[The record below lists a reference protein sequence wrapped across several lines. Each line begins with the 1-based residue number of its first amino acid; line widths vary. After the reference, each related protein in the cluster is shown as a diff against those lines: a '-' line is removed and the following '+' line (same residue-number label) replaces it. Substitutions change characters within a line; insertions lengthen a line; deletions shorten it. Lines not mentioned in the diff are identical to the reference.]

1 MSGNK
6 YISVD
11 ALSRFPKVGNET
23 TTHDSKLKMETMS
36 KIYDTNE
43 IPKGEK
49 NKIKIHIPLKI

>member
-11 ALSRFPKVGNET
+11 ALSRYPKIGNGT

-43 IPKGEK
+43 IPKGK
-49 NKIKIHIPLKI
+49 INKF